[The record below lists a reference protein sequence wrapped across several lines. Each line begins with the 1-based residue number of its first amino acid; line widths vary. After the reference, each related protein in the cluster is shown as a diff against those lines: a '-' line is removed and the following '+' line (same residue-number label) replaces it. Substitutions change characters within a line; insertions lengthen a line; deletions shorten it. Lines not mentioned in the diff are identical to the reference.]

1 MCIDVHRWLISTAV
15 PIHVAILRKA
25 YLELVLAGTKTV
37 ESRLYRSARP
47 PYGAVEQGDRL
58 YLKLAGGP
66 FAARARAGRVEHHD
80 ALGPDDVEALRR
92 RFEPAVCGDDAYWH
106 SKRAARFASF
116 VELVDVEPMDVG
128 PAYRADGYRA
138 WFVLPDEADPVH
150 EVTLTAG
157 ALRNR
162 YVIPGPWCPRQRP
175 ITLHLPDGQVV
186 MTQRTAR
193 GHLRWRGWGA
203 YFDAHAVVVGDRV
216 RFVRLGEAVYRVS
229 FPDGDRRGKD

>member
-1 MCIDVHRWLISTAV
+1 M

-25 YLELVLAGTKTV
+25 YLALVLAGTKTV
-37 ESRLYRSARP
+37 ESRLSRAAMV
-47 PYGAVEQGDRL
+47 PYGAVDPGQRI
-58 YLKLAGGP
+58 YFKRAGGP
-66 FAARARAGRVEHHD
+66 FAAMARAGRVEHH
-80 ALGPDDVEALRR
+80 EALTPRR
-92 RFEPAVCGDDAYWH
+92 VDELRQRFEPHVGGDEAYWH
-106 SKRAARFASF
+106 AKRAARYASF
-116 VELVDVEPMDVG
+116 IELLNVEPMDVG

-162 YVIPGPWCPRQRP
+162 YVIPGPWCPRHRP
-175 ITLHLPDGQVV
+175 ITLHLPDGRAVT
-186 MTQRTAR
+186 TQRTAR

-203 YFDAHAVVVGDRV
+203 YFDAHAAVVGDRV